1 MPKSTEVTSKERAT
15 LRSKAQSLA
24 PVVMVGHDGITEGVV
39 EALDKAL
46 TDHELVKVRFQDF
59 KEQTKDLS
67 NELAS
72 KTDSLL
78 VSTTGFTAVFY
89 RKNPEKK

>member
-1 MPKSTEVTSKERAT
+1 MPKSTEVTSKVRAT
-15 LRSKAQSLA
+15 LRSKAQSLD
-24 PVVMVGHDGITEGVV
+24 PVVMVGRDGITEGVV
-39 EALDKAL
+39 AALDAAL

-59 KEQTKDLS
+59 KELAKDLS
-67 NELAS
+67 KDLAQR
-72 KTDSLL
+72 TDSLL